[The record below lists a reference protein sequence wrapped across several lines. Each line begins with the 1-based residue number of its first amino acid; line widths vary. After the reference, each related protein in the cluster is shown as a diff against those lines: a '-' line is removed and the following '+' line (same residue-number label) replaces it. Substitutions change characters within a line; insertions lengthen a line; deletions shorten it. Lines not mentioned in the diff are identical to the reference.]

1 MGDIWTGPA
10 MWIFLAI
17 FFVAILI
24 ITLYIFKKEEQK
36 IKKLEEQGDSTQDEL
51 QRSLE
56 YEQQSL
62 TSNIPVLTWIYV
74 ISIGLSLLAL
84 VIYMVKF

>member
-36 IKKLEEQGDSTQDEL
+36 IKKLE
-51 QRSLE
+51 
-56 YEQQSL
+56 
-62 TSNIPVLTWIYV
+62 
-74 ISIGLSLLAL
+74 
-84 VIYMVKF
+84 